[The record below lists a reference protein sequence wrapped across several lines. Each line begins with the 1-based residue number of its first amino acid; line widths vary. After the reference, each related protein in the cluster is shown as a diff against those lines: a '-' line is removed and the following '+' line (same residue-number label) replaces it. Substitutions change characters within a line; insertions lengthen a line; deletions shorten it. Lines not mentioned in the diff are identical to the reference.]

1 VHKRFI
7 YLNNAATSYP
17 KPEEVYHAVIDC
29 MRNIGV
35 SVGRGSGSQF
45 VEAEKIV
52 YEARTLVASL
62 FGIKDASR
70 VIFTYNATHA
80 LNLAIKGFLKGGE
93 HVITTSVE
101 HNAVWR
107 PLKHLERTKG
117 IEITVIQCDSYGK
130 LKVSDVERH
139 IRKETKLIVMTHASN
154 VIGTILPVE
163 EVGEL
168 ARRYGIPLLVDAA
181 QTAGT
186 VPIDVEEMNIDM
198 LAFTGHK
205 GLLGPQGIG
214 GLYVREGID
223 LEPLI
228 HGGTGSHSH
237 LEEQPPTMPEK
248 HEAGTLN
255 LPAIAGL
262 KAAVDFLMQHGVER
276 IREHEVTLT
285 QTLLRELKKIERVRV
300 YGTTDARE
308 RVGVVSFNI
317 DGVKPSEVAMMLE
330 NGFGIIVRY
339 GLHCAPMAHRTIGTF
354 NTGTVRV
361 SVGPFN
367 TEEDIFALVKAV
379 QEICEIA

>member
-1 VHKRFI
+1 MRERFI

-17 KPEEVYHAVIDC
+17 KPEEVYQAVIDC

-35 SVGRGSGSQF
+35 SVGRGSGSHF
-45 VEAEKIV
+45 AEAEKIV
-52 YEARTLVASL
+52 YEARTLVASF

-70 VIFTYNATHA
+70 VVFTYNATHA

-93 HVITTSVE
+93 HVITTNVE

-107 PLKHLERTKG
+107 PLKHLERTRG
-117 IEITVIQCDSYGK
+117 IEITVIQCDSDGK

-139 IRKETKLIVMTHASN
+139 IRKGTKLIVMTHASN

-186 VPIDVEEMNIDM
+186 MPIDVEEMNIDM

-237 LEEQPPTMPEK
+237 LEEQPPAMPEK

-262 KAAVDFLMQHGVER
+262 KAGVEFLMRHGVEK
-276 IREHEVTLT
+276 IREHEVALT
-285 QTLLRELKKIERVRV
+285 QSLLQELKKIERVKV
-300 YGTTDARE
+300 YGTMDARE

-317 DGVKPSEVAMMLE
+317 DGVEPSEVAMMLE
-330 NGFGIIVRY
+330 KGFGIIVRY

-354 NTGTVRV
+354 KTGTVRV
-361 SVGPFN
+361 SFGPFN
-367 TEEDIFALVKAV
+367 TDEDVFELVRAIR
-379 QEICEIA
+379 EICEVV

>member
-1 VHKRFI
+1 MRERFI

-17 KPEEVYHAVIDC
+17 KPEEVYQAVIDC

-35 SVGRGSGSQF
+35 SVGRGSGNHF
-45 VEAEKIV
+45 AKAEKIV
-52 YEARTLVASL
+52 HEARTLVASF

-70 VIFTYNATHA
+70 VVFTYNATHA

-107 PLKHLERTKG
+107 PLKHLERTRG
-117 IEITVIQCDSYGK
+117 IEITVIQCDSDGK

-139 IRKETKLIVMTHASN
+139 IRKGTKLIVMTHASN

-237 LEEQPPTMPEK
+237 LEEQPPAMPEK

-262 KAAVDFLMQHGVER
+262 KAGVEFLMRHGVEK
-276 IREHEVTLT
+276 IREHEVALT
-285 QTLLRELKKIERVRV
+285 QSLLQELKKIERVEV
-300 YGTTDARE
+300 YGTMDARE

-317 DGVKPSEVAMMLE
+317 DGVEPSEVAMMLE
-330 NGFGIIVRY
+330 KGFGIIVRY

-354 NTGTVRV
+354 KTGTVRV
-361 SVGPFN
+361 SFGPFN
-367 TEEDIFALVKAV
+367 TDEDAFELVRAIR
-379 QEICEIA
+379 EICEVV

>member
-1 VHKRFI
+1 VRERFI

-17 KPEEVYHAVIDC
+17 KPEEVYQAVIDC

-35 SVGRGSGSQF
+35 SAGRGSGSRF
-45 VEAEKIV
+45 AEAEKIV
-52 YEARTLVASL
+52 YEARTLVASF

-70 VIFTYNATHA
+70 VVFTYNATHA

-107 PLKHLERTKG
+107 PLKHLERTRG
-117 IEITVIQCDSYGK
+117 IEITVIQCDSDGK

-139 IRKETKLIVMTHASN
+139 IRKGTKLIVMTHASN

-163 EVGEL
+163 EMGEL

-186 VPIDVEEMNIDM
+186 MPIDVEEMNIDM

-237 LEEQPPTMPEK
+237 LEEQPPAMPEK

-262 KAAVDFLMQHGVER
+262 KAGVEFLMRHGVEK
-276 IREHEVTLT
+276 IREHEVALT
-285 QTLLRELKKIERVRV
+285 QSLLQELKKIERVKV
-300 YGTTDARE
+300 YGTMDARE

-317 DGVKPSEVAMMLE
+317 DGVEPSEVAMMLE
-330 NGFGIIVRY
+330 KGFGIIVRY

-354 NTGTVRV
+354 KTGTVRV
-361 SVGPFN
+361 SFGPFN
-367 TEEDIFALVKAV
+367 TDEDVFELVRAIR
-379 QEICEIA
+379 EICEVV

>member
-1 VHKRFI
+1 VRERFI

-17 KPEEVYHAVIDC
+17 KPEEVYQAVIDC

-35 SVGRGSGSQF
+35 SVGRGSGSHF
-45 VEAEKIV
+45 AKAEKIV
-52 YEARTLVASL
+52 HEARTLVASF

-70 VIFTYNATHA
+70 VVFTYNATHA

-107 PLKHLERTKG
+107 PLKHLERTRG
-117 IEITVIQCDSYGK
+117 IEITVIQCDSDGK

-139 IRKETKLIVMTHASN
+139 IRKGTKLIVMTHASN

-163 EVGEL
+163 EMGEL

-186 VPIDVEEMNIDM
+186 MPIDVEEMNIDM

-237 LEEQPPTMPEK
+237 LEEQPPAMPEK

-262 KAAVDFLMQHGVER
+262 KAGVEFLMRHGVEK
-276 IREHEVTLT
+276 IREHEVALT
-285 QTLLRELKKIERVRV
+285 QSLLQELKKIERVKV
-300 YGTTDARE
+300 YGTMDARE

-317 DGVKPSEVAMMLE
+317 DGVEPSEVAMMLE
-330 NGFGIIVRY
+330 KGFGIIVRY

-354 NTGTVRV
+354 KTGTVRV
-361 SVGPFN
+361 SFGPFN
-367 TEEDIFALVKAV
+367 TDEDVFELVRAIR
-379 QEICEIA
+379 EICEVV